1 MSETRIL
8 VVEDDPNI
16 RDVID
21 VALRFHGFRVTAV
34 GTGRAG
40 LDELHGDP
48 PDLILLDVM
57 LPDVDGFEVCRQ
69 IRADHIQA
77 PVIFLTAR
85 DTVADTV
92 RGLTLGGDDYVTK
105 PFSVEALVA
114 RIRAVLRR
122 TTVPAEA
129 ERATGDVLRVA
140 DLELDEARWEVR
152 RGGVPVD
159 LSPTEFRLLAFL
171 MAHAGLVLT
180 KRQLLEEVWGYGG
193 SSQVLE
199 TYISYLRRKLDPLGP
214 PLIHTQ
220 RGIGYSLRPPQTP

>member
-8 VVEDDPNI
+8 VVEDEPNI
-16 RDVID
+16 RDVVE

-34 GTGRAG
+34 GTGAAALGEVLR
-40 LDELHGDP
+40 DQ
-48 PDLILLDVM
+48 PDLVVLDVM
-57 LPDVDGFEVCRQ
+57 LPDIDGFEVCRR
-69 IRADHIQA
+69 IRAGGVHP

-85 DTVADTV
+85 DAVADTV

-114 RIRAVLRR
+114 RVRAVLRR
-122 TTVPAEA
+122 TTVPAAA
-129 ERATGDVLRVA
+129 ERADGPILRVA

-152 RGGVPVD
+152 RGGVPVE

-171 MAHAGLVLT
+171 MSNAGLVLT
-180 KRQLLEEVWGYGG
+180 KRRLLEEVWGYGG

-220 RGIGYSLRPPQTP
+220 RGIGYALRPPQDS

>member
-69 IRADHIQA
+69 IQAHHIQA

-114 RIRAVLRR
+114 RIR
-122 TTVPAEA
+122 
-129 ERATGDVLRVA
+129 
-140 DLELDEARWEVR
+140 
-152 RGGVPVD
+152 
-159 LSPTEFRLLAFL
+159 
-171 MAHAGLVLT
+171 
-180 KRQLLEEVWGYGG
+180 
-193 SSQVLE
+193 
-199 TYISYLRRKLDPLGP
+199 
-214 PLIHTQ
+214 
-220 RGIGYSLRPPQTP
+220 

>member
-34 GTGRAG
+34 GTGKGA
-40 LDELHGDP
+40 LDEVSTSR
-48 PDLILLDVM
+48 PDLVVLDVM
-57 LPDVDGFEVCRQ
+57 LPDVDGFEVCRR
-69 IRADHIQA
+69 IRADGVGA

-92 RGLTLGGDDYVTK
+92 KGLTLGGDDYVTK

-129 ERATGDVLRVA
+129 ERASGNLLRVA
-140 DLELDEARWEVR
+140 DLELDEGRWEVR
-152 RGGVPVD
+152 RGGVPVE

-171 MAHAGLVLT
+171 MQHAGLVLT

-214 PLIHTQ
+214 ALIHTQ
-220 RGIGYSLRPPQTP
+220 RGIGYSLRPPQSP

>member
-1 MSETRIL
+1 MNETRIL

-16 RDVID
+16 RDIID

-34 GTGRAG
+34 GAG
-40 LDELHGDP
+40 KPALDEAHDNH
-48 PDLILLDVM
+48 PDLIVLDVM
-57 LPDVDGFEVCRQ
+57 LPDVDGFEVCRRL
-69 IRADHIQA
+69 RAEGVES

-92 RGLTLGGDDYVTK
+92 HGLTLGGDDYVTK

-122 TTVPAEA
+122 TTVPAAA
-129 ERATGDVLRVA
+129 ERSAGYVLRVA

-171 MAHAGLVLT
+171 MTHVGLVLT
-180 KRQLLEEVWGYGG
+180 KRQLLEEVWGYAG

-220 RGIGYSLRPPQTP
+220 RGIGYSLRPPQRP

>member
-1 MSETRIL
+1 MTETRIL
-8 VVEDDPNI
+8 VVEDEPNI
-16 RDVID
+16 RDIVD
-21 VALRFHGFRVTAV
+21 VALRFHGFTVTAV
-34 GTGRAG
+34 ATGRDA
-40 LDELHGDP
+40 LREFAARR
-48 PDLILLDVM
+48 PDLIVLDVM
-57 LPDVDGFEVCRQ
+57 LPDIDGFEICRR
-69 IRADHIQA
+69 IRFDGAQT

-85 DTVADTV
+85 DTVSDTV
-92 RGLTLGGDDYVTK
+92 RGLTMGGDDYVTK

-122 TTVPAEA
+122 TTVPDAE
-129 ERATGDVLRVA
+129 ERPSRDVLRVA

-152 RGGVPVD
+152 RGGVRVD

-171 MAHAGLVLT
+171 MEHPGMVLT
-180 KRQLLEEVWGYGG
+180 KRQLLDQVWGYGG

-220 RGIGYSLRPPQTP
+220 RGVGYALRP